1 MTTKTKKIIFWAV
14 IAALVIGILLWLKFA
29 SFGSSLMAVI
39 ICIVSLAAG
48 GVMGYIAGKIFKFNK
63 K

>member
-1 MTTKTKKIIFWAV
+1 MSDKTKKIIFWAV
-14 IAALVIGILLWLKFA
+14 IAAILIGILIYLRFA
-29 SFGSSLMAVI
+29 PIGNSLMGVILFAVG
-39 ICIVSLAAG
+39 LAAG

>member
-29 SFGSSLMAVI
+29 SFGSSLMG
-39 ICIVSLAAG
+39 LLLFAAG
-48 GVMGYIAGKIFKFNK
+48 LVAGGILGYFFSKLFRKS
-63 K
+63 

>member
-29 SFGSSLMAVI
+29 SFGSSLMGVI
-39 ICIVSLAAG
+39 LFAAG
-48 GVMGYIAGKIFKFNK
+48 LVVGGILGYFVGKIFRKS
-63 K
+63 

>member
-29 SFGSSLMAVI
+29 SFGSSLMGVI
-39 ICIVSLAAG
+39 LFAAG
-48 GVMGYIAGKIFKFNK
+48 LVVGGILGYFSGKLFRKS
-63 K
+63 